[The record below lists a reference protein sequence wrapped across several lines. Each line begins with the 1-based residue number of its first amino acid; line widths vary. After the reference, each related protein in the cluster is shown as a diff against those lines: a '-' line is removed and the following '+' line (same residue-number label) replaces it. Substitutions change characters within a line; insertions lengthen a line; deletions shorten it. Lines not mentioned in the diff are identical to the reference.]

1 MLVPLFGKYFL
12 AALGVLHRFA
22 TEIKPSKL
30 DLDNTSGRNEIMYK
44 YFFIL
49 LLFQKTILASNVLT
63 GVVVDIQN
71 QTPIEGV
78 NITCGE
84 EGTTSNF
91 EGKFE
96 IKPDSDSISF
106 SHIGF
111 ENTTV
116 EIKNSMY
123 IKMTRKIIKT
133 NEVIVRSSL
142 LKSSP
147 FESSSSLAVFTKKDI
162 EEQNFDHFQ
171 NAIDQIPNLNFSG
184 GTSRPRYFQIR
195 GIGERSQYFGEGSPN
210 HSVGYEV
217 DGIDLSGI
225 GMVGST
231 LDINQIGDSNKF
243 LGDIT
248 SDTFTGFFEFD
259 GDSNVF
265 DIQVDP
271 TSTYGAD
278 SGNFNVDVTGGS
290 NTFELNVA
298 TADLAST
305 LDLDWIVQGDSN
317 DFTFNIDYDL
327 ATNYVDVDGDSNTIN
342 FDADGYSGG
351 YFYLDQTGNSRTFNI
366 EQQSTLASDWLQINS
381 YGNNGTIC
389 VKQNDGGTSTSC

>member
-1 MLVPLFGKYFL
+1 MDIGIYRIKSYLILFAVSGFL
-12 AALGVLHRFA
+12 LADNEVYVDQVGATFNLDIEQLGSSNIIGGADAVA
-22 TEIKPSKL
+22 GGMTAL
-30 DLDNTSGRNEIMYK
+30 DLDGATM
-44 YFFIL
+44 
-49 LLFQKTILASNVLT
+49 
-63 GVVVDIQN
+63 
-71 QTPIEGV
+71 
-78 NITCGE
+78 
-84 EGTTSNF
+84 
-91 EGKFE
+91 
-96 IKPDSDSISF
+96 
-106 SHIGF
+106 
-111 ENTTV
+111 
-116 EIKNSMY
+116 
-123 IKMTRKIIKT
+123 
-133 NEVIVRSSL
+133 
-142 LKSSP
+142 
-147 FESSSSLAVFTKKDI
+147 
-162 EEQNFDHFQ
+162 
-171 NAIDQIPNLNFSG
+171 
-184 GTSRPRYFQIR
+184 
-195 GIGERSQYFGEGSPN
+195 
-210 HSVGYEV
+210 
-217 DGIDLSGI
+217 
-225 GMVGST
+225 T

-271 TSTYGAD
+271 TNTYGAD

-317 DFTFNIDYDL
+317 DFAFNIDYDL

-342 FDADGYSGG
+342 FDADGDSGG

-381 YGNNGTIC
+381 NGNNGTIC